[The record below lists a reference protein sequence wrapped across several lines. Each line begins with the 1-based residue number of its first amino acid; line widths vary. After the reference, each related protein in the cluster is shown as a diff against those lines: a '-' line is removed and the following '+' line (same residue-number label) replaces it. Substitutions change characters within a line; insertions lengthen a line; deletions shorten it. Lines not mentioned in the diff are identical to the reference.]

1 MTARTTA
8 QRSWRTPRQ
17 ERSRHTVECVL
28 AAATQVFAE
37 HGYANTTTNH
47 IAARAGVSIGSLYQ
61 YFPSKDALL
70 MALAERHVE
79 RAFATVMEQVR
90 ARRDAPVPEF
100 LRALVAA
107 LVEAHQIEP
116 RLHRVIFE
124 EARLDAAFRRRLD
137 ELDARAMAVARELID
152 QRIADLSV
160 RNPEMASFIVV
171 QVLEGLTHAMVTRH
185 PKVLRTPEFRDEFV
199 RLLESYLLG
208 GSPARRMRAR
218 GIAGAAPSAPA
229 AGRLHAAGTAPTGRR
244 LPRPSGRVR

>member
-1 MTARTTA
+1 MTARSTV

-17 ERSRHTVECVL
+17 ARSRHTVECVL
-28 AAATQVFAE
+28 AAAAQVFAE
-37 HGYANTTTNH
+37 QGYANTTTNH

-79 RAFATVMEQVR
+79 RAFASVMEEVR
-90 ARRDAPVPEF
+90 AWRDAPVPEL
-100 LRALVAA
+100 LRALVGA

-124 EARLDAAFRRRLD
+124 EARLDATFRRRLD

-152 QRIADLSV
+152 QRLAELSV

-171 QVLEGLTHAMVTRH
+171 QVLEGLTHAMVIRH
-185 PKVLRTPEFRDEFV
+185 PKVLRAPEFRDELA
-199 RLLESYLLG
+199 RLLEGYLLG
-208 GSPARRMRAR
+208 AASAVAVARRPARAAR
-218 GIAGAAPSAPA
+218 
-229 AGRLHAAGTAPTGRR
+229 R
-244 LPRPSGRVR
+244 